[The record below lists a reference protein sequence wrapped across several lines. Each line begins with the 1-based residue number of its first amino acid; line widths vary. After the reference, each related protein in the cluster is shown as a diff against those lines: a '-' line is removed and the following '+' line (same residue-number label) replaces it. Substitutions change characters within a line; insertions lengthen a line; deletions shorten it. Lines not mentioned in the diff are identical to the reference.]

1 MTEHGHSVTGR
12 FMNGAAQDSPDAPRP
27 GNTHSL
33 RICVGPTCGVN
44 FSSDLLDET
53 EDRPRTDLEV
63 QRCGCLGHCEEGP
76 NLMLNGSVHV
86 DMTPERLR
94 RLLTELPHLP
104 VSMGVTR

>member
-1 MTEHGHSVTGR
+1 MTERGHSET
-12 FMNGAAQDSPDAPRP
+12 QEPPDSPRP

-44 FSSDLLDET
+44 FSSDLLDEA
-53 EDRPRTDLEV
+53 EDRPRADLEV

-76 NLMLNGSVHV
+76 NLMLNGTVHV

-94 RLLTELPHLP
+94 ILLTDLPHVP

>member
-12 FMNGAAQDSPDAPRP
+12 FMNRAAQESPDGPRL

-53 EDRPRTDLEV
+53 EDRPRADLEV

-76 NLMLNGSVHV
+76 NLMLNGTVHV

-94 RLLTELPHLP
+94 SLLTALPHLP

>member
-1 MTEHGHSVTGR
+1 MTERGHSVTGR
-12 FMNGAAQDSPDAPRP
+12 FMNGETPEPPDNPRP

-44 FSSDLLDET
+44 FSSDLLDEA
-53 EDRPRTDLEV
+53 EDRARADLEV

-76 NLMLNGSVHV
+76 NLMLNGTVHV

-94 RLLTELPHLP
+94 SLLTDLPHMP

>member
-12 FMNGAAQDSPDAPRP
+12 FMNGETQE
-27 GNTHSL
+27 THSL

-44 FSSDLLDET
+44 FSSDLLDEA
-53 EDRPRTDLEV
+53 EDRPRADLEV

-76 NLMLNGSVHV
+76 NLMLNGTVHV

-94 RLLTELPHLP
+94 ILLTDLPHVP

>member
-1 MTEHGHSVTGR
+1 
-12 FMNGAAQDSPDAPRP
+12 MNGETQEPPASPRP

-44 FSSDLLDET
+44 FSSDLLDEA
-53 EDRPRTDLEV
+53 EDRPRADLEV

-76 NLMLNGSVHV
+76 NLMLNGTVHV
-86 DMTPERLR
+86 DMTPQRLR
-94 RLLTELPHLP
+94 SLLTDLPHLP